1 MTSFLH
7 TVHFIRTVLIH
18 YVHVPV
24 LQYIF
29 SVQYLNTNWWENSQP
44 LSTLTGKKTNKQKT
58 DADVL
63 L

>member
-1 MTSFLH
+1 M
-7 TVHFIRTVLIH
+7 
-18 YVHVPV
+18 YNVHVPV

-44 LSTLTGKKTNKQKT
+44 LSTVHLQGEKTNKQKT